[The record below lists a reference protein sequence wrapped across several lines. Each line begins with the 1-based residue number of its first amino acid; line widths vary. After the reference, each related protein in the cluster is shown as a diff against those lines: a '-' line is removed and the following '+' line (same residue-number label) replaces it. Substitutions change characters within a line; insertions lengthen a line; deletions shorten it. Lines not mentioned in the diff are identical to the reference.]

1 MSDLITTSSIVP
13 SEVFVEKGLDPTL
26 KIIRKKIDEFKPDM
40 TTAKGRKEIASM
52 AHRVA
57 QSKTLLDGMGKDLTA
72 EIKATAKGV
81 DAERKRV
88 RDILDG
94 WKVEVRQPLTDWEEA
109 EAQRETELT
118 RRLDD
123 MNERGNM
130 PTGATVEQIDEQ
142 IAVAEAWTIDDTWGD
157 REGLAQTTK
166 EKVLEKLQERRADRL
181 QFEEQQAELEAQRI
195 ENEKIQAENMALK
208 RKEAEAHLEKMAA
221 EEEAREAE
229 RVKREAARAEEDR
242 IESERQRKEREEQM
256 KQEAADRAT
265 AEAEAKA
272 MEERERLERE
282 KQEALDREARAKEEA
297 KQAAENERNR
307 IAAEKLAEEEAARKR
322 EENKRHRGKINTA
335 AKKAFVAAGLSDDD
349 AVVAVKAIAAGTI
362 PNVKIS
368 Y

>member
-1 MSDLITTSSIVP
+1 MSDLITTSNIIP
-13 SEVFVEKGLDPTL
+13 AEVFVEKGLDPTL

-72 EIKATAKGV
+72 KIKATAKGV

-109 EAQRETELT
+109 AALRETELT

-157 REGLAQTTK
+157 REGQAQTTK
-166 EKVLEKLQERRADRL
+166 EKVLEKLQERRVDRL

-195 ENEKIQAENMALK
+195 ENEKIKDENDRLEREK
-208 RKEAEAHLEKMAA
+208 REA
-221 EEEAREAE
+221 EEETREAE
-229 RVKREAARAEEDR
+229 RLKREAARAEEDR
-242 IESERQRKEREEQM
+242 IEAERQREEREEQM
-256 KQEAADRAT
+256 
-265 AEAEAKA
+265 
-272 MEERERLERE
+272 
-282 KQEALDREARAKEEA
+282 KQEALDREARAKEQAE
-297 KQAAENERNR
+297 QAAENERNR
-307 IAAEKLAEEEAARKR
+307 IAAEQLAEEEAARKR

-335 AKKAFVAAGLSDDD
+335 AKVALVEFGLSDDD
-349 AVVAVKAIAAGTI
+349 AKLAITMIAAGNV